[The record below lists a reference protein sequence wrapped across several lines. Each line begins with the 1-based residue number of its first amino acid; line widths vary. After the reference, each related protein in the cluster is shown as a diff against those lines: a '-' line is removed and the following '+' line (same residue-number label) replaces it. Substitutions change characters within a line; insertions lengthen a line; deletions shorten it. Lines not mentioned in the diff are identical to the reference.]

1 MQLYTSGCSNLIMF
15 TLSAFAALIPPLV
28 VLASKSQHCQPQTSP
43 YFHESSALAS
53 LQCRNDYS
61 THIQCSWT
69 QPPNTRLHLFH
80 LAVFRNRSTES
91 PCVPVPPPSQDAE
104 GHLKAHCRY
113 NTSMF
118 VIHAQDFFFFKVPH
132 VKFLSKTVD
141 LHNQVRDPPHHLSVK
156 VTEEGHSEL
165 TWQSH
170 GTLEPSPSSTYQ
182 VHYRQTDQEWTELEV
197 QGQDL
202 RLEASALVPDGR
214 YEARVRAK
222 SHQGVW
228 TEWSPLVHWRP
239 SDASL
244 PGPSNLGCVLDG
256 EKKVLCSWE
265 AHADL
270 AQYVTYNLSYR
281 INPTAQPGQCCPQP
295 PGLLNRT
302 APVLGF
308 GCTLPVTTARSLQV
322 QLKAMPIRRE
332 FKSHKH
338 IQPPRPTGV
347 QVEGRGDN
355 WRLSWTPPKLPTVPI
370 AMEIYYWSA
379 DTPEDR
385 TSFTLEAHTDS
396 HSIPTAS
403 LQPSTR
409 YCAQVR
415 ARVDT
420 SRSSHYS
427 GYPSLWSK
435 PVHWTTSS
443 VLWSAFMISYVTMAA
458 CVFVTVFLLY
468 ICQRRFRQ
476 WEVSIPTPVNS
487 KVLKDISK
495 GNQKSQVKG
504 EMTQSEAD
512 SPHIYQAH
520 IMELSLAPDVL
531 SEELDDVSTSSFP
544 TRLSADAQTGSILAV
559 EEDDLYQPVPCCGFD
574 ADKTL
579 ATPSA
584 SKASELSFDDLYMA
598 CPRSGSSTVM
608 GEEVL
613 SEVVTCPPLSSCPD
627 DSIHNCVS
635 TSETSV
641 TFPEVSAQPDS
652 PSPAADQ
659 HPAP

>member
-1 MQLYTSGCSNLIMF
+1 MF

-43 YFHESSALAS
+43 SFHESSALAS
-53 LQCRNDYS
+53 LQCSNDYS

-69 QPPNTRLHLFH
+69 RPPHTRLHLFH
-80 LAVFRNRSTES
+80 LTVFRNRSTES

-132 VKFLSKTVD
+132 VKLLSKTVD
-141 LHNQVRDPPHHLSVK
+141 LHNQVRGRPHHLSVK

-165 TWQSH
+165 SWQSP
-170 GTLEPSPSSTYQ
+170 GTLEPSSSSTYQ
-182 VHYRQTDQEWTELEV
+182 VHYRHANHEWTELEV
-197 QGQDL
+197 HGQEL
-202 RLEASALVPDGR
+202 RLEASALVRDGR

-239 SDASL
+239 SEASL
-244 PGPSNLGCVLDG
+244 PGPSNLGCVVDG

-265 AHADL
+265 AHTDL

-281 INPTAQPGQCCPQP
+281 INPTAQPRQCCPLRP

-308 GCTLPVTTARSLQV
+308 GCTLHVSTPRSLHL
-322 QLKAMPIRRE
+322 QLKAVPIRRE

-347 QVEGRGDN
+347 QVEERGDN
-355 WRLSWTPPKLPTVPI
+355 WRLTWTPPHLATVPI

-379 DTPEDR
+379 DAPEAR
-385 TSFTLEAHTDS
+385 KSFTLEADTDS
-396 HSIPTAS
+396 LSIPTAS

-409 YCAQVR
+409 YSAQVR
-415 ARVDT
+415 AQVDT

-427 GYPSLWSK
+427 GYPSLWSE

-458 CVFVTVFLLY
+458 CVFVAVFLLY

-504 EMTQSEAD
+504 EMTQPDAD
-512 SPHIYQAH
+512 DPHIQQAH
-520 IMELSLAPDVL
+520 IMEPCLAPDVL
-531 SEELDDVSTSSFP
+531 SEELDVSTSSSP
-544 TRLSADAQTGSILAV
+544 TRTSAGVGTGSILAV
-559 EEDDLYQPVPCCGFD
+559 EEDDLYQPVPCRGVT
-574 ADKTL
+574 ADKAP
-579 ATPSA
+579 ATSAQGSLA
-584 SKASELSFDDLYMA
+584 SKVSELSFDDLYMA
-598 CPRSGSSTVM
+598 CPRSRASTVTR
-608 GEEVL
+608 GEVL
-613 SEVVTCPPLSSCPD
+613 SEVVACPSLSSCPD
-627 DSIHNCVS
+627 DSNHNCMP
-635 TSETSV
+635 TPDISV
-641 TFPEVSAQPDS
+641 TLPEVSAQPDS
-652 PSPAADQ
+652 PLPAAEQ